1 MQSLLVKN
9 IEEKILDNWVE
20 YQHLFVE
27 FQSKFLTGLYFR
39 YKGIENGNLALYY
52 ARETHH
58 EILRKKDYDLDFNL
72 SYEKLWKNHSEIN
85 PRQISVIKIATE
97 THLPKETT
105 RRKIL
110 QLVKQ
115 KVLNKKNSNIGW
127 LPNEQY
133 KKNYNL
139 FINEEITDVTRLI
152 NFVSEKIN
160 LSISKEEI
168 TKELKEKFSFYWFH
182 YLSTQLKY
190 FRLWSKQIK
199 DLELVL
205 ILLQVANLFISKARK
220 KNLSHKSL
228 YDNPNLFKEFMS
240 ASISATSISEVT
252 TIPRATCVRKLET
265 LVKLKIILKDPASKR
280 YYFIPDAMSEEL
292 ISRKITEKVVRLFS
306 EFYFIC
312 LRALKVKPSN

>member
-9 IEEKILDNWVE
+9 IEEKILENYLD
-20 YQHLFVE
+20 YQYMFVE
-27 FQSKFLTGLYFR
+27 FQSKFLSGLHTR
-39 YKGIENGNLALYY
+39 CQSVENGNLVLYY
-52 ARETHH
+52 ERQTHQA
-58 EILRKKDYDLDFNL
+58 ILRKKDYDLDFNL

-240 ASISATSISEVT
+240 ASISAASISEVT

-265 LVKLKIILKDPASKR
+265 LVKLKIVSQDTISKR
-280 YYFIPDAMSEEL
+280 YYLIPTITAGHL
-292 ISRKITEKVVRLFS
+292 ISREIAGKIVRLFS
-306 EFYFIC
+306 EFFFIFIKTMN
-312 LRALKVKPSN
+312 LKI

>member
-1 MQSLLVKN
+1 MQSLLAKN

-20 YQHLFVE
+20 YQYLFVE
-27 FQSKFLTGLYFR
+27 FQSKFLTGLHFR
-39 YKGIENGNLALYY
+39 YKGIENANLALYY

-58 EILRKKDYDLDFNL
+58 GILRRKDYDLEFNL

-110 QLVKQ
+110 QLIKQ
-115 KVLNKKNSNIGW
+115 KVLNKKNSNVGW

-139 FINEEITDVTRLI
+139 LINEEIKDVTRLI
-152 NFVSEKIN
+152 SFVSEKIN
-160 LSISKEEI
+160 LSISKEVI

-182 YLSTQLKY
+182 YLNTQLKY
-190 FRLWSKQIK
+190 FSLWNKRVN

-205 ILLQVANLFISKARK
+205 IILQVANLFISKAKK
-220 KNLSHKSL
+220 KNLFHKSL
-228 YDNPNLFKEFMS
+228 YGNPNLFKEFMS
-240 ASISATSISEVT
+240 ASISASSISEVT
-252 TIPRATCVRKLET
+252 KIPRATCVRKLET
-265 LVKLKIILKDPASKR
+265 LVKLKIILKDPSLKR
-280 YYFIPDAMSEEL
+280 YYIIPDSVTEEL
-292 ISRKITEKVVRLFS
+292 ILRKITEDVVRLFS

-312 LRALKVKPSN
+312 LRAMTIKPSN